1 MKAKEIIFSVLDLCK
16 AAGSDDAYITEEL
29 VLFLCK
35 KYRAFLIKKEQEK
48 EKANADIA
56 SEFEYQEICLDL
68 EKVAAM
74 DGSPCTGGYYL
85 RSTKS
90 IPKILEG
97 TTPRV
102 YTMDFYQSTNI
113 SFVPKDKM
121 RYVGNNQYL
130 QNIIYSS
137 LGTDFHLYLN
147 SSNPQFGYLKKIRM
161 NAIFEDPE
169 EAAKLACPTEE
180 GDEPQ
185 SCDPFEQ
192 EFPIREYL
200 VPMLIELVAKQ
211 VSGGLYRPVDTK
223 NENRD
228 TLSDMN
234 VKA

>member
-1 MKAKEIIFSVLDLCK
+1 
-16 AAGSDDAYITEEL
+16 
-29 VLFLCK
+29 
-35 KYRAFLIKKEQEK
+35 
-48 EKANADIA
+48 
-56 SEFEYQEICLDL
+56 
-68 EKVAAM
+68 
-74 DGSPCTGGYYL
+74 
-85 RSTKS
+85 
-90 IPKILEG
+90 
-97 TTPRV
+97 
-102 YTMDFYQSTNI
+102 
-113 SFVPKDKM
+113 M

-180 GDEPQ
+180 GDEPT

-211 VSGGLYRPVDTK
+211 ISGGLYRPVDTK

-234 VKA
+234 VKG